1 MTDQDTS
8 LAARL
13 RRARESRGVTL
24 DQAHQS
30 TGISLKVLRGLEA
43 GSTDVV
49 EHIFMRLTLV
59 AYAEYLGLD
68 TVEMAAMFEA
78 EAGPATATEVYE
90 APASSPGHGPVKMG
104 AIGALGRVSSSQ
116 LILAGVALLLVL
128 VLIAAWLD
136 LDLSFG
142 GSEPPP
148 PPEARPVRMRDVSAD
163 HRPVVDKS
171 VLSPGIVAADDG
183 GGEVIRTSAGDG
195 EPADTAD
202 DQPVGLWD
210 PSSVAPPPAL
220 ALEALA
226 VDTTWVQ
233 VLWDGAGGLET
244 TMVTGER
251 RQWAARDSFFVR
263 SGIAHGVHFTF
274 EGQLLGDGRLG
285 DPDEVL
291 RFHASRAGVVLLG
304 RNLRPL
310 GEPIPLASRDGAAR
324 EVGGGDAVTYRDS
337 TGRL

>member
-163 HRPVVDKS
+163 P
-171 VLSPGIVAADDG
+171 
-183 GGEVIRTSAGDG
+183 
-195 EPADTAD
+195 
-202 DQPVGLWD
+202 
-210 PSSVAPPPAL
+210 
-220 ALEALA
+220 
-226 VDTTWVQ
+226 
-233 VLWDGAGGLET
+233 
-244 TMVTGER
+244 
-251 RQWAARDSFFVR
+251 
-263 SGIAHGVHFTF
+263 
-274 EGQLLGDGRLG
+274 
-285 DPDEVL
+285 
-291 RFHASRAGVVLLG
+291 
-304 RNLRPL
+304 
-310 GEPIPLASRDGAAR
+310 
-324 EVGGGDAVTYRDS
+324 
-337 TGRL
+337 